1 VLPENFLK
9 SLAKRR
15 RLLVDTGEKTWST
28 QSGRLETVWEPA
40 VRARELWGIGG
51 RNQKEPAGATGRTN
65 AVRGS
70 LLKAGDFL
78 QTR

>member
-1 VLPENFLK
+1 MLPENFLK

-28 QSGRLETVWEPA
+28 QSGRFETVWEPA

-51 RNQKEPAGATGRTN
+51 RNQKEP
-65 AVRGS
+65 
-70 LLKAGDFL
+70 
-78 QTR
+78 